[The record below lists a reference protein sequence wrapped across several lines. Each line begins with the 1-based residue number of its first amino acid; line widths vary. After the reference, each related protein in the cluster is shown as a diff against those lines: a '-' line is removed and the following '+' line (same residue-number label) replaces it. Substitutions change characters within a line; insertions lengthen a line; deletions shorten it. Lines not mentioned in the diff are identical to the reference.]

1 MKILCSVIVAALLLS
16 LPLSVYSAEDHY
28 ARGIVIQALDLPN
41 NLGVSGREFKTKPN
55 PKGKGIFVYDPR
67 TKFNGAKRNLIW
79 IVIDDEAYPLV
90 GASKNL
96 TPSLKWPREAD
107 PKVWKT
113 TKLDPYMATE
123 AIKIVFGPE

>member
-1 MKILCSVIVAALLLS
+1 V
-16 LPLSVYSAEDHY
+16 
-28 ARGIVIQALDLPN
+28 
-41 NLGVSGREFKTKPN
+41 
-55 PKGKGIFVYDPR
+55 
-67 TKFNGAKRNLIW
+67 
-79 IVIDDEAYPLV
+79 IVIDDEAYSLV

-107 PKVWKT
+107 PRVWKT